1 MLMFYHIKDSP
12 IKVKVQV
19 KA

>member
-1 MLMFYHIKDSP
+1 MFKHILDSP
-12 IKVKVQV
+12 IKVKVLL